1 MAGIGG
7 KAYINRTP
15 EQIEAF
21 ESQDP
26 EVKRVLQRTE
36 AWDVETIN
44 AVATEEVK
52 ALQKEY
58 CEVISE
64 IAELTKYTPTLTE
77 YKILLAFTK
86 SDLLGAGLSPTTV
99 AKAAGVHVNDVK
111 RAMISEEFLKLQK
124 EFMLRMLAFRIQPII
139 ETSYRVAM
147 TDKGFSDRK
156 LLLELTGMLDKS
168 RHTAKD
174 DITEKAVDVVKGRL
188 DVLAD
193 RLAAKREGEIIV
205 T

>member
-1 MAGIGG
+1 
-7 KAYINRTP
+7 
-15 EQIEAF
+15 
-21 ESQDP
+21 
-26 EVKRVLQRTE
+26 
-36 AWDVETIN
+36 
-44 AVATEEVK
+44 
-52 ALQKEY
+52 
-58 CEVISE
+58 
-64 IAELTKYTPTLTE
+64 
-77 YKILLAFTK
+77 
-86 SDLLGAGLSPTTV
+86 
-99 AKAAGVHVNDVK
+99 
-111 RAMISEEFLKLQK
+111 
-124 EFMLRMLAFRIQPII
+124 MLRMLAFRIQPII